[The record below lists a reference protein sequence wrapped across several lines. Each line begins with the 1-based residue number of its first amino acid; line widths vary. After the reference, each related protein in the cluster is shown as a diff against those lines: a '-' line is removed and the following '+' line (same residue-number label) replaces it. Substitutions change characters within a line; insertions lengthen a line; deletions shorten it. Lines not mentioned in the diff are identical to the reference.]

1 MNITPAMQQYYNLK
15 KQYEDCILFFRMG
28 DFYEMF
34 EDDAKIA
41 HKVLWIALTTRNKNA
56 ENPILLAGIPFHA
69 KEKYLPLLISAGYKI
84 ALAEQVSDPKLKGIV
99 KREVVRVITPA
110 TLSLEEEWYN
120 SDISSTLIC
129 LVQDED
135 SFGMSILDIA
145 SHQWKCSEFESFDA
159 CMSELYKLSPSE
171 VILEKQLFWESQI
184 QEILGKKYSLNIYY
198 YDFKEKPYQYLKSRF
213 GTKNLEWYGLE
224 DKKLAQKAS
233 ATLLKYIMENQKSE
247 LWFIQNLRYES
258 YGKYMRLDEST
269 IRSLDLIYNV
279 AIASKNEGTLF
290 WTLNK
295 TKTAMGKRYLREQ
308 ILQPLQD
315 VKEIK
320 KRQEFIEI
328 FKSNTIFLDKIRSE
342 LNYIADLDA
351 ILSRLS
357 IGRAGPRDLL
367 SLKKSLIS
375 VKNVIELIE
384 SSENPKL
391 KKILQ

>member
-1 MNITPAMQQYYNLK
+1 MQQYYDLK

-135 SFGMSILDIA
+135 SHGMSILDIA
-145 SHQWKCSEFESFDA
+145 SHQWKCSEFENFDA
-159 CMSELYKLSPSE
+159 CMSELYKLAPSE

-184 QEILGKKYSLNIYY
+184 QEVLGKKYSLNIYY
-198 YDFKEKPYQYLKSRF
+198 YDFKEKPYEYLKSRF

-224 DKKLAQKAS
+224 DKKMAQKAS
-233 ATLLKYIMENQKSE
+233 ATLLQYIIENQKSE

-258 YGKYMRLDEST
+258 YGKYMGLDEST
-269 IRSLDLIYNV
+269 IRSLDLVYNV
-279 AIASKNEGTLF
+279 AIASKNQGTLF
-290 WTLNK
+290 GTLNE

-375 VKNVIELIE
+375 VRNVIELIE